1 MTDVSAPVLRCPYPH
16 AVVEVERSPADLF
29 VRRVLRVRERPAGVS
44 PASAVSAFRKSMMI
58 STIRCTLTYLVFPFV
73 LPALGLVTE
82 TGVVLGM
89 VIGVLAITCD
99 VFTIRR
105 FFAADHKW
113 RWKFSAVAF
122 CVICMLAVLLVQD
135 IVHVLT

>member
-1 MTDVSAPVLRCPYPH
+1 MTDAPAQVLRCPYPH
-16 AVVEVERSPADLF
+16 AVAEVQRSSADLF
-29 VRRVLRVRERPAGVS
+29 VRRLLRVRERPAGVS
-44 PASAVSAFRKSMMI
+44 AASAVSAFRKSMVI

-113 RWKFSAVAF
+113 RWPFSTVAF

-135 IVHVLT
+135 IVHVVT